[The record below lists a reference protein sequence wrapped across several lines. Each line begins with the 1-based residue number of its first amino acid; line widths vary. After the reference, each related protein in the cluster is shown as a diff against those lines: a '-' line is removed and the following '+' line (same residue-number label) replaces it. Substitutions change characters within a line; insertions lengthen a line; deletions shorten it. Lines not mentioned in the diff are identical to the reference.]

1 MTISTYSE
9 LKTALQN
16 FAYRNDTDYTDRS
29 AEFIALAEASLNR
42 ELDAVE
48 TDASLTGVVDSRELD
63 LSALAITS
71 PIALFILD
79 SAGNE
84 TEMTEKTDGD
94 FAYSTMSSVPRFW
107 ALDGDHID
115 FDCPLD
121 SAYDFRLRYIERF
134 ALSDASPTN
143 WLLTN
148 HPDVYLAACMVW
160 GCAFL
165 QAFTGD
171 GGANVQNYNTLLT
184 DGLMRVKRL
193 IARNRTGTL
202 SVDPALLP
210 PRRVNLVTLN

>member
-29 AEFIALAEASLNR
+29 VEFIALAEAGLNR

-48 TDASLTGVVDSRELD
+48 TDASLTGVIDSRELD
-63 LSALAITS
+63 LSALAITT
-71 PIALFILD
+71 PLALFILD
-79 SAGNE
+79 GSGNE
-84 TEMTEKTDGD
+84 TELTEKTDGD
-94 FAYSTMSSVPRFW
+94 FAYSTTSASPRFW
-107 ALDGDHID
+107 AMDGDHID

-121 SAYDFRLRYIERF
+121 AAYDFRLRYVERF
-134 ALSDASPTN
+134 ALSDSAPTN

-171 GGANVQNYNTLLT
+171 GGANVQNYAQVLN
-184 DGLMRVKRL
+184 DGLMKVKRL
-193 IARNRTGTL
+193 IGRNRTGTL
-202 SVDPALLP
+202 SVDPGLLVR
-210 PRRVNLVTLN
+210 RRVNLVTLS